1 MCDILQLE
9 NTEEILHAQFVGFA
23 TNCALI
29 DLSKRNG
36 IASFPVREIYSRV
49 QKRAMRYGWCSSGK
63 KQKSVRH
70 FSCSRVVPFF
80 IDSIFCHEAVR
91 CPISELV

>member
-9 NTEEILHAQFVGFA
+9 NIEEILHARFVGFA

-29 DLSKRNG
+29 DLSKCNR

-49 QKRAMRYGWCSSGK
+49 QKRAMRYGWCSAGK
-63 KQKSVRH
+63 KQSLSSKH

-80 IDSIFCHEAVR
+80 IDSIFC
-91 CPISELV
+91 C

>member
-9 NTEEILHAQFVGFA
+9 DTEEILHARFVGFA
-23 TNCALI
+23 TNCTLI

-49 QKRAMRYGWCSSGK
+49 QKRAMRYGWCSAGK
-63 KQKSVRH
+63 KQKSVIEA
-70 FSCSRVVPFF
+70 FF
-80 IDSIFCHEAVR
+80 LQQSSSLFYWQYILPWS
-91 CPISELV
+91 S